1 MGFDC
6 YGLNPSNPNN
16 VVKPEAI
23 DWNNKPSEQD
33 KEKYFKEIDV
43 YEEAV
48 VGSYFR
54 NNVWWWR
61 PLWEYVCFSCN
72 DILTGKDMEQ
82 GQYNSGHRISAT
94 KAKRISKRL
103 SKLLANGTIDTHDR
117 EMRLSYEKSNVQNKE
132 VEKERN
138 DLKVKVEKEVGP
150 NIVPANYPEPYREE
164 WDKIQSKEDWNGHY
178 PFSKENI
185 ICFAQFCEGSGGFE
199 IC

>member
-6 YGLNPSNPNN
+6 YGLNPSNPSN
-16 VVKPEAI
+16 VEKPESM
-23 DWNNKPSEQD
+23 DWNNKPSEKE
-33 KEKYFKEIDV
+33 KEKYFKEIDI

-94 KAKRISKRL
+94 KAKRISIRL

-117 EMRLSYEKSNVQNKE
+117 EMRLSYEKSKAMNKE

-138 DLKVKVEKEVGP
+138 TLKAKVKKEIGSD
-150 NIVPANYPEPYREE
+150 IVPANYPEKYRKE
-164 WDKIQSKEDWNGHY
+164 WDKIQSREDWNGHY
-178 PFSKENI
+178 PFNKENI
-185 ICFAQFCEGSGGFE
+185 ICFAEFCEGSGGFE